1 MNEIPIRYRDY
12 FRDLRVT
19 VPGSS
24 YRGGT
29 ANFKLHWEC
38 RRCGQVIQRNA
49 AGAQSHL
56 AKHVRAA
63 TRERPARPEQEKS
76 R

>member
-1 MNEIPIRYRDY
+1 MTLALPRRYRDY

-19 VPGSS
+19 
-24 YRGGT
+24 YTNGT
-29 ANFKLHWEC
+29 WELHWEC
-38 RRCGQVIQRNA
+38 RMCGKVIKRNA

-56 AKHVRAA
+56 AKHVREGRDSSFYIA
-63 TRERPARPEQEKS
+63 EPS